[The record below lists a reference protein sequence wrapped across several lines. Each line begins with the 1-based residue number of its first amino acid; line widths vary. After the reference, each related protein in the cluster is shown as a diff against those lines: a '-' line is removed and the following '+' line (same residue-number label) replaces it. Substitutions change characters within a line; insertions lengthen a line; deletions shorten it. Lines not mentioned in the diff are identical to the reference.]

1 MPARWCPMRETAW
14 STDEPCPI
22 CEAGLVLVDD
32 GRAMLRAEC
41 RSCGYVAP
49 CDTGDGTTTGQW

>member
-1 MPARWCPMRETAW
+1 MREIAW

-22 CEAGLVLVDD
+22 CEAELVLVED

-49 CDTGDGTTTGQW
+49 FDIGNNAAAGQW

>member
-1 MPARWCPMRETAW
+1 MRETAW

-22 CEAGLVLVDD
+22 CEAGLILIDY
-32 GRAMLRAEC
+32 GRAMVRAEC

-49 CDTGDGTTTGQW
+49 CDTGDGNTAGQW